1 MKKIYNSKWFPRI
14 FSVRSDGGKDSG
26 VTAYF
31 LIEWKPV
38 ISIGLLHFKPG
49 TREAYHS
56 HAFNALTWW
65 LKGKVTEARLSKKNI
80 AFRNEPSIEKTPDT
94 LKDYYPSFKPKFTS
108 RDNFHKV
115 IADKNTWALTIRGP
129 WENTWFEFK
138 ENKFIELTHGRKE
151 IL

>member
-1 MKKIYNSKWFPRI
+1 MKKIYNSKWFPRL

-65 LKGKVTEARLSKKNI
+65 LQGSVTEVKLIEPVREFGDVVSYKENEEKDYNHSTQRISRKSMERKNCTILSKI
-80 AFRNEPSIEKTPDT
+80 IGWAH
-94 LKDYYPSFKPKFTS
+94 S
-108 RDNFHKV
+108 R
-115 IADKNTWALTIRGP
+115 
-129 WENTWFEFK
+129 
-138 ENKFIELTHGRKE
+138 
-151 IL
+151 

>member
-1 MKKIYNSKWFPRI
+1 MKKIYNSKWFPRL

-65 LKGKVTEARLSKKNI
+65 LQGSVTEVKLIEPVREFGDVVSYKE
-80 AFRNEPSIEKTPDT
+80 NEEKDYIPSII
-94 LKDYYPSFKPKFTS
+94 PKYTS

-115 IADKNTWALTIRGP
+115 IAHESTYALTIRGP
-129 WENTWFEFK
+129 WKDTWREYRK
-138 ENKFIELTHGRKE
+138 DIYVTLTHGRKE
-151 IL
+151 VL